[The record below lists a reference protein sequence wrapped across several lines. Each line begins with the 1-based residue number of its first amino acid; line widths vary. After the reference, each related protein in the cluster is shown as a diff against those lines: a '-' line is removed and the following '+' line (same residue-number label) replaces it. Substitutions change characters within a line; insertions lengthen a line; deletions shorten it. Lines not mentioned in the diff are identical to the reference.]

1 MSSNRFI
8 KLTVDKG
15 VRYFNLA
22 HISSIALKENKLI
35 FEYPLQ
41 KIDGSFF
48 LGYGDISSYKEP
60 YTLTYPTKEAAEKT
74 MAEIEVKLGLSG
86 QMC

>member
-15 VRYFNLA
+15 VRFINLT
-22 HISSIALKENKLI
+22 HLSSITLKENQIL
-35 FEYPLQ
+35 FEYPFPNFHGHFVF
-41 KIDGSFF
+41 GSGG
-48 LGYGDISSYKEP
+48 LSSNKEP

-74 MAEIEVKLGLSG
+74 MKEIEIKLGLSG